1 MLLFEYA
8 YRGGFSVDA
17 TYQVVVVAV
26 LVGAVVGGCG
36 GRCWRV
42 VKAVGR
48 VGTGGGRVLCRVID
62 VCGVYKVEV
71 FAD

>member
-8 YRGGFSVDA
+8 YRRGFSVDA
-17 TYQVVVVAV
+17 TYQVVVAV
-26 LVGAVVGGCG
+26 LVGAVVGG
-36 GRCWRV
+36 RCWRI